1 MIHSFVV
8 WGENPF
14 LLIMPYYK
22 MIVNHLTTHSRL
34 RKYTL
39 TASMETETT
48 VPNALIIPIV

>member
-1 MIHSFVV
+1 MIHSLVV

-22 MIVNHLTTHSRL
+22 MIVNHLTTHNRL

-39 TASMETETT
+39 SAYMEIKTTA
-48 VPNALIIPIV
+48 PNAMIIPIV